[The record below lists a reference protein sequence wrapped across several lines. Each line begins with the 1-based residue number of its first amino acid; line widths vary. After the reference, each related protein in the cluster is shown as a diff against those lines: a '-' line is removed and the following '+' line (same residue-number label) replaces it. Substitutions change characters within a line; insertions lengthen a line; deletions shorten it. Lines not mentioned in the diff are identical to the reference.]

1 MAAELSPPVLFLFP
15 FARPILNRIMMPTSH
30 AHAALHRLQSMWN
43 ECRRMTRERG
53 AAMVEYSLLIALIA
67 IVALAAIQGFGQ
79 EVGDQFEGIDSNI
92 IEGVENNP
100 FDSGARIDTSG
111 S

>member
-1 MAAELSPPVLFLFP
+1 
-15 FARPILNRIMMPTSH
+15 MPTSH

-79 EVGDQFEGIDSNI
+79 MDRSADVDVDQAA
-92 IEGVENNP
+92 P
-100 FDSGARIDTSG
+100 PAAAA
-111 S
+111 

>member
-1 MAAELSPPVLFLFP
+1 MSPWGRQRSCRPPVLFFFP
-15 FARPILNRIMMPTSH
+15 FARPISNRVTLPTPH

-53 AAMVEYSLLIALIA
+53 AAMVECSLLIALIA

-79 EVGDQFEGIDSNI
+79 MDRSADVDVDQAA
-92 IEGVENNP
+92 P
-100 FDSGARIDTSG
+100 PAAAA
-111 S
+111 